1 MTQPLTTPGE
11 GFHPH
16 LHTTDAPSDSAARA
30 PLRTR
35 LHHVRAD
42 DLDSGTAQSSGMR
55 RFAAVSGKTV
65 GSEKLW
71 MGQTH
76 VAPSTA
82 SSDHHHGESETAI
95 YVVSGHPEFVFLD
108 ETDDGVEEIR
118 LRTSPGDYIFVPPFV
133 PHREENPDP
142 KEEAVVVIARSTQE
156 AIVVN
161 LPHLYPLRADGEGTV
176 EGVAS
181 ADGEC

>member
-1 MTQPLTTPGE
+1 MSEPLTTPGE

-16 LHTTDAPSDSAARA
+16 LHEAPDHSGT
-30 PLRTR
+30 PLRSR
-35 LHHVRAD
+35 LHHVRAGA
-42 DLDSGTAQSSGMR
+42 LDGDTAQSGGMR
-55 RFAAVSGKTV
+55 RFAAVSGRTV

-108 ETDDGVEEIR
+108 DSGEEPQEVR

-142 KEEAVVVIARSTQE
+142 DDEAVVVIARSTQE

-161 LPHLYPLRADGEGTV
+161 LPRLYALSAADE
-176 EGVAS
+176 A
-181 ADGEC
+181 

>member
-1 MTQPLTTPGE
+1 MSEPLTTPGE

-16 LHTTDAPSDSAARA
+16 LHDDPGHPAA
-30 PLRTR
+30 PLHTR
-35 LHHVRAD
+35 LHHIRAD
-42 DLDSGTAQSSGMR
+42 ALDGDTAQTGGMR
-55 RFAAVSGKTV
+55 RFAAVSGRTV

-108 ETDDGVEEIR
+108 DACPQPEEIR

-142 KEEAVVVIARSTQE
+142 AEEAVVVIARSTQE

-161 LPHLYPLRADGEGTV
+161 LPGLYVLGAGE
-176 EGVAS
+176 S
-181 ADGEC
+181 

>member
-1 MTQPLTTPGE
+1 MSEPLTTPGE

-16 LHTTDAPSDSAARA
+16 LPKAPDAPVP
-30 PLRTR
+30 PLRAR
-35 LHHVRAD
+35 LHHIRAD
-42 DLDSGTAQSSGMR
+42 SLDGDTAQTGGMR
-55 RFAAVSGKTV
+55 RFAAVSGQTV

-76 VAPSTA
+76 VAPATS

-108 ETDDGVEEIR
+108 DTGEEPEEVR
-118 LRTSPGDYIFVPPFV
+118 LRAAPGDYVFVPPYV

-142 KEEAVVVIARSTQE
+142 GEEAVVVIARSTQE

-161 LPHLYPLRADGEGTV
+161 LPGLYALSTDDT
-176 EGVAS
+176 
-181 ADGEC
+181 